1 MTDNATSGMP
11 RPLAK
16 GGVVTLANGKTRELA
31 GLWSRLL
38 ARLLDAIVIGVVVT
52 ILFAFGFLGEAG
64 DEAFANA
71 FFVDGTEQTW
81 RLILVSLIYEV
92 LMIAFL
98 GRTVGKMIMRIKVVK
113 VSNGH
118 VPLLVKAF
126 LRYVAVVGIWAII
139 SRLGQLLARLGGLA
153 NLLVFLS
160 PVFNKARQGWH
171 DMLATT
177 VVIKTRSE

>member
-1 MTDNATSGMP
+1 MTDSASLSMP
-11 RPLAK
+11 RPMAK

-38 ARLLDAIVIGVVVT
+38 ARILDAVIAGVVVT
-52 ILFAFGFLGEAG
+52 ILFAIGFLGEAG
-64 DEAFANA
+64 DESFWRA
-71 FFVDGTEQTW
+71 FFTNENGQTW
-81 RLILVSLIYEV
+81 RALLVGLLYEV
-92 LMIAFL
+92 LLIAFL
-98 GRTVGKMIMRIKVVK
+98 GRTVGKMIMGIKVVK

-139 SRLGQLLARLGGLA
+139 GRLGQLLASLGGLA

-160 PVFNKARQGWH
+160 PTFNKARQGWH

>member
-1 MTDNATSGMP
+1 MTDSASLSMP
-11 RPLAK
+11 RPMAK

-31 GLWSRLL
+31 SLWSRLL

-64 DEAFANA
+64 NEAFEDA
-71 FFVDGTEQTW
+71 FVADGGQTW
-81 RLILVSLIYEV
+81 RVILVGLIYEV

-126 LRYVAVVGIWAII
+126 LRYVAIAGIWGLI
-139 SRLGQLLARLGGLA
+139 SRGGTLLATLATVA

-160 PVFNKARQGWH
+160 PRFNKARQGWH

>member
-1 MTDNATSGMP
+1 MTDSASSGMP
-11 RPLAK
+11 RPMAK

-38 ARLLDAIVIGVVVT
+38 ARILDVIVIGVVVT

-64 DEAFANA
+64 NEAFEDA
-71 FFVDGTEQTW
+71 FAADGGGQTW
-81 RLILVSLIYEV
+81 RLILVGLIYEV

-118 VPLLVKAF
+118 VPLLVKSF
-126 LRYVAVVGIWAII
+126 LRYVAIAGIWGLI
-139 SRLGQLLARLGGLA
+139 SRGGTSLAFLATVA

-160 PVFNKARQGWH
+160 PRFNKARQGWH